1 MSGQTQGVDVEL
13 SGVTGEMEGDGGI
26 AHGAQ
31 LLAFTDASMGED
43 DEALVRERAALR
55 ALLTPEEFVDTC
67 AIIGAFNV
75 VDRIADATG
84 IPLDDGF
91 AAMSKDVREELD
103 LARFASA
110 ANTPGARPD
119 AA

>member
-1 MSGQTQGVDVEL
+1 MNGT
-13 SGVTGEMEGDGGI
+13 MEGDGGI
-26 AHGAQ
+26 AHGAK
-31 LLAFTDASMGED
+31 LLAFTDASMGAD

-55 ALLTPEEFVDTC
+55 EVLTPEQFVDTC

-84 IPLDDGF
+84 IPLDDGLVS
-91 AAMSKDVREELD
+91 MSKDVREELD

-110 ANTPGARPD
+110 ANTPNARPN
-119 AA
+119 AE